1 MITILTVKNIN
12 WLTEISL
19 LYTVNNCD
27 RSDGIFNEILPQKEN
42 VKVFGSEKVIV

>member
-1 MITILTVKNIN
+1 MYCKSLHAHCKKKMITILTVKNVK

-27 RSDGIFNEILPQKEN
+27 RSDGTVYE
-42 VKVFGSEKVIV
+42 